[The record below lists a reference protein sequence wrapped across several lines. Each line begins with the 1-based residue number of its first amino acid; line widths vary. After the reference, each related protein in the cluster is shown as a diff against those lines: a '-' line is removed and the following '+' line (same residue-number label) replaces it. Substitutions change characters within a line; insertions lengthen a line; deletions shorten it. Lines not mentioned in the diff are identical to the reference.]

1 MLSTEPQILKSRN
14 DDTMEFFMLIG
25 ISNSFR
31 KILSPVS
38 LWPRFYEH
46 IKDKIIF
53 LLWTVLLIQKCS
65 DSHNFWNYFFDTL
78 INKLQCRIT
87 KHKVNA
93 KILGWYLWFG
103 MKSWLFTKK
112 LKYTLN
118 NASRKLFFFAPV
130 QEMNTDFCTSSS
142 IHLATDLC
150 SLHLLLF
157 EYILVVH
164 EIIASSII
172 LYEWFLNNQFNII
185 IQKNLVMILWIIVEQ
200 VFTGPNRLSHRK
212 VHRNTLIINDIE
224 FSSKMWYL
232 SNEWC

>member
-46 IKDKIIF
+46 IKDEIIF

-65 DSHNFWNYFFDTL
+65 DSPNFWNYFFDTL

-103 MKSWLFTKK
+103 LKSWLFTKK

-118 NASRKLFFFAPV
+118 NASLKLFFLHQFKKWILIFAPV
-130 QEMNTDFCTSSS
+130 LRFIRQQTYVR
-142 IHLATDLC
+142 
-150 SLHLLLF
+150 
-157 EYILVVH
+157 YIC
-164 EIIASSII
+164 
-172 LYEWFLNNQFNII
+172 YFLNIF
-185 IQKNLVMILWIIVEQ
+185 W
-200 VFTGPNRLSHRK
+200 
-212 VHRNTLIINDIE
+212 
-224 FSSKMWYL
+224 
-232 SNEWC
+232 